1 MVLLRSC
8 VWDYVYLLFVGRF
21 LVDDVRLVD
30 CGIGNWSSL
39 GFGVR
44 VCGGGGDGGVMG
56 VEL

>member
-1 MVLLRSC
+1 MRSC